1 MASLRR
7 AEKRTGSR
15 GLSLDKLSFGRLRRE
30 RIKPLRVYLARQ
42 NGRPLE
48 EAIRTGTRA
57 TKDFEGFALPDDQ
70 AFKERFKQ
78 ALIICTPDSYKPDDR
93 VMSCFD
99 GPLPLTAPV
108 QLFFDSNL
116 TAQPTNVG
124 AIDASQDPWEFYD
137 IAFQLPYHVISTG
150 LLNFPQ
156 YSDRC
161 YLPSLQGS
169 VSGIGVPITGQAQQ
183 AYATDNETCFRR
195 RAITICVF
203 DHKSSDKRRRGVT
216 KGKTDNTESDGRSWT
231 ALIIDPV
238 AQPSTDLEYPLE
250 RLLDEAF
257 LNHQLPN
264 SERNVFKES
273 DMGWHYPQNADY
285 FQTRLVEL
293 ALRRT
298 AETWQK
304 NVDFTQR
311 MQDILGDESKGE
323 DGIYM
328 RFRNA
333 RLGRKVDELGNWL
346 DEFDDPTVPDPIVP
360 QQYRDMNIDD
370 VAGHIQ
376 NDCDRHLHLLEDL
389 CDVYW
394 FRMETS
400 QSKLQKQIQK
410 MDTLRALVTDL
421 SQTRATLYANQLGNH
436 VKYLTWVSVVFI
448 PLGFIL
454 GL

>member
-1 MASLRR
+1 MAFSL
-7 AEKRTGSR
+7 TLTS
-15 GLSLDKLSFGRLRRE
+15 
-30 RIKPLRVYLARQ
+30 
-42 NGRPLE
+42 
-48 EAIRTGTRA
+48 
-57 TKDFEGFALPDDQ
+57 
-70 AFKERFKQ
+70 
-78 ALIICTPDSYKPDDR
+78 ICTPDSYKPDDR

-99 GPLPLTAPV
+99 GPLPVSAPM

-124 AIDASQDPWEFYD
+124 AIDASQDPWKFYD
-137 IAFQLPYHVISTG
+137 IAFQLPYHVMSTG

-161 YLPSLQGS
+161 YLPSLQSS
-169 VSGIGVPITGQAQQ
+169 VSGTEVPITGQSQQ
-183 AYATDNETCFRR
+183 AYATDNETCFQR

-203 DHKSSDKRRRGVT
+203 DHKNSDKRRRGVS

-250 RLLDEAF
+250 RLIDEAF

-304 NVDFTQR
+304 NVDFTRRYCERFENQFR
-311 MQDILGDESKGE
+311 SRIDDGEYWRSSVNNTLISLVAIVECLKVLEQSLQDILGDESKGE

-333 RLGRKVDELGNWL
+333 RPGRKVDELGNWL
-346 DEFDDPTVPDPIVP
+346 DEYDDPTVPDPIIP
-360 QQYRDMNIDD
+360 QQYRDMNVDD

-376 NDCDRHLHLLEDL
+376 NDYDRHLHLLEDL

-410 MDTLRALVTDL
+410 MDTLRALVSHGDC
-421 SQTRATLYANQLGNH
+421 A
-436 VKYLTWVSVVFI
+436 VSV
-448 PLGFIL
+448 
-454 GL
+454 